1 MPNKRINMRKIR
13 DILRLRFEAGLSF
26 RQISQCADVST
37 CAIQKMLKRLDAVGV
52 SWPLPEGMSE
62 SRLASLLYPESDS
75 RPGELRILDAPA
87 LSALPAAPY
96 EYAEY
101 RAVKVAPDYHV
112 EYARHWYSVPHELVD
127 QPLSL
132 KAGQTV
138 IQIWHQGQCV
148 AQHPRSQH
156 EYKHTTNPLHMPVQ
170 HQKHSGST
178 PERLLAMGKNI
189 GAYTGKVVES
199 LLKRKAHPEQAYRA
213 VLGLIALQKKYG
225 RERLEKARHVA
236 WHHKTPDRRFIE
248 NLLRHQRE
256 NQELQAM
263 RGGKTHPAASLEH
276 ENLRGPDYYH

>member
-1 MPNKRINMRKIR
+1 M
-13 DILRLRFEAGLSF
+13 
-26 RQISQCADVST
+26 
-37 CAIQKMLKRLDAVGV
+37 
-52 SWPLPEGMSE
+52 
-62 SRLASLLYPESDS
+62 
-75 RPGELRILDAPA
+75 
-87 LSALPAAPY
+87 
-96 EYAEY
+96 
-101 RAVKVAPDYHV
+101 
-112 EYARHWYSVPHELVD
+112 
-127 QPLSL
+127 
-132 KAGQTV
+132 

-170 HQKHSGST
+170 HQKHSGWT

-213 VLGLIALQKKYG
+213 VLGPIALQKKYG
-225 RERLEKARHVA
+225 RERLEKASHVA

-263 RGGKTHPAASLEH
+263 RGGETHPTASLEH
-276 ENLRGPDYYH
+276 ENLRGPGYYH